1 MQIIRGKQK
10 TALKVVVYGPEGIGK
25 STFAAQF
32 PNPLFIDTE
41 GGTKHMDVA
50 RTPKPTSWVMLLG
63 LVKECIADP
72 SLCGT
77 LIIDTMDWAELL
89 CSRYV
94 CDKNQK
100 KSIEEFGY
108 GKRAVWDAVLVSQQ
122 SALTWAETQK
132 EPKQCGFDPYTTDTP
147 YAGYWCAEL
156 TLHAPSN
163 QWRVLYVT
171 NVVTLER
178 WFNIYNIDHW
188 IGWRK
193 VPLAVAPEVHNFPLA
208 NGFTGDIIYYK
219 TQENI
224 CTVSGCIYGTF
235 AKDSYIS
242 IGYLPE
248 GFHSAHALE
257 LPVTASYGVGVRC
270 SVATDGNVTVII
282 STSGVAYVYL
292 NISFPCT

>member
-1 MQIIRGKQK
+1 MPALGAP
-10 TALKVVVYGPEGIGK
+10 TA
-25 STFAAQF
+25 
-32 PNPLFIDTE
+32 
-41 GGTKHMDVA
+41 
-50 RTPKPTSWVMLLG
+50 
-63 LVKECIADP
+63 
-72 SLCGT
+72 
-77 LIIDTMDWAELL
+77 
-89 CSRYV
+89 
-94 CDKNQK
+94 
-100 KSIEEFGY
+100 
-108 GKRAVWDAVLVSQQ
+108 KRAVWDAVLVSQQ
-122 SALTWAETQK
+122 SALAWAAAQK

-147 YAGYWCAEL
+147 YESYWCAEL

-178 WFNIYNIDHW
+178 WFNIYNIDRW
-188 IGWRK
+188 LGWRK

-208 NGFTGDIIYYK
+208 DGFTGDLIYYK

-270 SVATDGNVTVII
+270 SVATDGNVVVII
-282 STSGVAYVYL
+282 STSGGCLCVSEYF
-292 NISFPCT
+292 FPMRLIHGDVRNVDMPEQA

>member
-1 MQIIRGKQK
+1 M
-10 TALKVVVYGPEGIGK
+10 A
-25 STFAAQF
+25 
-32 PNPLFIDTE
+32 
-41 GGTKHMDVA
+41 
-50 RTPKPTSWVMLLG
+50 
-63 LVKECIADP
+63 
-72 SLCGT
+72 
-77 LIIDTMDWAELL
+77 
-89 CSRYV
+89 
-94 CDKNQK
+94 
-100 KSIEEFGY
+100 
-108 GKRAVWDAVLVSQQ
+108 KRAVWDAVLVSQQ
-122 SALTWAETQK
+122 SALTWAAAQK

-147 YAGYWCAEL
+147 CEGYWCAEL

-188 IGWRK
+188 IGWRQ
-193 VPLAVAPEVHNFPLA
+193 VSLAVAPEVHNFPLA
-208 NGFTGDIIYYK
+208 NGFTGDLIYYK

-257 LPVTASYGVGVRC
+257 LPVAASYGVGVRC

-292 NISFPCT
+292 NISFPCA